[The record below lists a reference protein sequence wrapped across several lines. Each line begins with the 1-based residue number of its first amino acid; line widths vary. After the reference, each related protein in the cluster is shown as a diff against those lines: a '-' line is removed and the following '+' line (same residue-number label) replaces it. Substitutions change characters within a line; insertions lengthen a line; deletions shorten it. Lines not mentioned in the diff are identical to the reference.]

1 MSNENRSNSKG
12 LMVGVGIA
20 GFAAGALVTLLAVR
34 GGALGGAFDS
44 ADVAGTLVVRDGAI
58 VAQDIAEVVLDDAAL
73 TGTVNIGRRGNVVQA
88 VFTINSPEAV
98 QVRLDLPDAGMAFG
112 GIAETGK
119 PLPPAIIQ
127 EGSIS
132 MMSRGE
138 RQFAVF
144 LNQNATEA
152 KSVKV
157 SFISGGNVIREEVVD
172 LPRLN

>member
-1 MSNENRSNSKG
+1 MTNENRSNSKALVFG
-12 LMVGVGIA
+12 IGIA

-34 GGALGGAFDS
+34 GGALGGSVDS
-44 ADVAGTLVVRDGAI
+44 ADVAGTMVVKDGVV
-58 VAQDIAEVVLDDAAL
+58 VAQDIAEVVLADAAVS
-73 TGTVNIGRRGNVVQA
+73 GSVDIGRRGNVVQA

-98 QVRLDLPDAGMAFG
+98 EVRLDLPDAGMAFG

-144 LNQNATEA
+144 LNQNATDA

-157 SFISGGNVIREEVVD
+157 SFISNGKVIREEIVD